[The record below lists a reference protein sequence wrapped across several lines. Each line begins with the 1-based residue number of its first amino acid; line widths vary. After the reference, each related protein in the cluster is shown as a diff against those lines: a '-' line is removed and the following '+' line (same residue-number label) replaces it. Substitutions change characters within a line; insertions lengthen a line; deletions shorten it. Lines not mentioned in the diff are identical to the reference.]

1 MMAVMTSWMPKRA
14 LRKPVMAPM
23 AAPPAMPARITTG
36 TCSTMGRSS
45 VEPTSTA
52 HTAPATYWPSAPMLN
67 MPVLKANATEIPV
80 RMMGEALMM
89 VLEMY
94 LGLENTPSNS
104 AAKDATGS

>member
-1 MMAVMTSWMPKRA
+1 
-14 LRKPVMAPM
+14 
-23 AAPPAMPARITTG
+23 
-36 TCSTMGRSS
+36 
-45 VEPTSTA
+45 
-52 HTAPATYWPSAPMLN
+52 MLN